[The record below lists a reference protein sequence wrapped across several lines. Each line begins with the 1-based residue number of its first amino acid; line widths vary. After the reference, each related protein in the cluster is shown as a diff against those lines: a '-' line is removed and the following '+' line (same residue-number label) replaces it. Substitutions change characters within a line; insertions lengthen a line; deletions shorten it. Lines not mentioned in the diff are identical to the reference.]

1 MLRKNKRRIDPRYFL
16 NETVV
21 NPDLKDLLWYEV
33 EDMEPLETLVDVK
46 EDITSRYHNPVY
58 TSDYDL
64 QSYSLEEILQ
74 TLDHIA
80 EELEAAD
87 AEEDMYGHGG
97 GGHEMLGRWS
107 GR

>member
-1 MLRKNKRRIDPRYFL
+1 MIRKNKRRIDPRYFL

-21 NPDLKDLLWYEV
+21 SPDLKDLLQPEV
-33 EDMEPLETLVDVK
+33 EDMAPGETLDDVK
-46 EDITSRYHNPVY
+46 EEITGRYHSPVY

-80 EELEAAD
+80 GELN
-87 AEEDMYGHGG
+87 
-97 GGHEMLGRWS
+97 R
-107 GR
+107 